1 MVYKVVASL
10 IKSLTRDVYEVCCTN
25 SATLKKWLWDLNFI
39 MMWPERVRER
49 AWCKKITFLYFCSFF
64 KAFESVVRSKKQQ
77 STTTN
82 IFESSCFPHTL

>member
-39 MMWPERVRER
+39 MMWAERVRER
-49 AWCKKITFLYFCSFF
+49 AGCKKITFLYFCLFF
-64 KAFESVVRSKKQQ
+64 KAFESVVRSKK
-77 STTTN
+77 TTTIN
-82 IFESSCFPHTL
+82 NNKHF